1 MEKGREREKEGGEGR
16 GTFIPVLVK
25 FREKRLNY
33 QRKEHRRGLNDP
45 KFIIWSLYTL

>member
-33 QRKEHRRGLNDP
+33 QRKEHTRGLNDP